1 MRRGGREGRLRPSLF
16 CAAPRRRPG
25 LYTQRRK
32 TQDKERRKM
41 TLNTKEIFQYLDQLR
56 ESGEVNMFGSAAYVQ
71 EEFELSR
78 KDAQRVVEE
87 WMQQFSV

>member
-1 MRRGGREGRLRPSLF
+1 MAGRAAVGRPFL
-16 CAAPRRRPG
+16 AAQPAIGYIP
-25 LYTQRRK
+25 K
-32 TQDKERRKM
+32 TQDARQGETQDDVKHKRDISVSGSTTRER
-41 TLNTKEIFQYLDQLR
+41 
-56 ESGEVNMFGSAAYVQ
+56 EVNMFGSAAYVQ

>member
-1 MRRGGREGRLRPSLF
+1 
-16 CAAPRRRPG
+16 
-25 LYTQRRK
+25 
-32 TQDKERRKM
+32 M
-41 TLNTKEIFQYLDQLR
+41 TLDTTKILKYLDQLR

-87 WMQQFSV
+87 WMRQF